1 MSEEENAI
9 MAERG
14 ETGKAIG
21 GQVGE
26 KAGGQAGAA
35 VGGYFGGPLGAAI
48 GQYVGE
54 KVGKEIGEKVGDKA
68 EEELK
73 DLVSGDKKSGGGGC
87 SGGSASGDQSSDSVP
102 GTSPSSLGD
111 VNIEDLDMSTN
122 QMCKKTYTVF
132 RAIPKT
138 YPWPQAQ
145 RDNVSDQFTPQDG
158 SMIGMKAV
166 GGYYG
171 DDYYDTDGNATL
183 IKSERIVYN
192 SEEMQFIAVTT
203 KDGHVFYV
211 LINYSAEN
219 AEDQVF
225 FLNKVDDYD
234 LYALLYAGAED
245 NDEKKKITPEQAAQA
260 AEKANGRV
268 QSGDG
273 ADTADTEETAEDGE
287 DATDSAAQAKPVP
300 MNKNSMM
307 LVFGAI
313 ALIGVGGAGF
323 FIMKKKNGGGNSKS
337 AMQDEP
343 EYDDDNEITEDE
355 DDMKFYDDQD
365 DEI

>member
-1 MSEEENAI
+1 MKTRMLSAV
-9 MAERG
+9 MAAFILATASVSG
-14 ETGKAIG
+14 ITASAA
-21 GQVGE
+21 E
-26 KAGGQAGAA
+26 KATAA
-35 VGGYFGGPLGAAI
+35 
-48 GQYVGE
+48 E
-54 KVGKEIGEKVGDKA
+54 DTA
-68 EEELK
+68 ETTAVDE
-73 DLVSGDKKSGGGGC
+73 DS
-87 SGGSASGDQSSDSVP
+87 SADTTETTADTAESSDTEE
-102 GTSPSSLGD
+102 TSS
-111 VNIEDLDMSTN
+111 
-122 QMCKKTYTVF
+122 
-132 RAIPKT
+132 
-138 YPWPQAQ
+138 
-145 RDNVSDQFTPQDG
+145 VSDESDDMEKFREVMGELAEAGTTEVEPD
-158 SMIGMKAV
+158 
-166 GGYYG
+166 YYG
-171 DDYYDTDGNATL
+171 DSYYDTDGNATL

-234 LYALLYAGAED
+234 LYALLYAGAEESD
-245 NDEKKKITPEQAAQA
+245 DKKKITPEQAAQA

-273 ADTADTEETAEDGE
+273 VDIADTEETAEDGE
-287 DATDSAAQAKPVP
+287 DATDSAAQAKPMP

-323 FIMKKKNGGGNSKS
+323 FIMKKKNGGNSKS
-337 AMQDEP
+337 AMQVEP

-365 DEI
+365 DEE

>member
-1 MSEEENAI
+1 M
-9 MAERG
+9 
-14 ETGKAIG
+14 KARFFSAVLAAMVLACAS
-21 GQVGE
+21 VGIT
-26 KAGGQAGAA
+26 AS
-35 VGGYFGGPLGAAI
+35 
-48 GQYVGE
+48 
-54 KVGKEIGEKVGDKA
+54 A
-68 EEELK
+68 EEAEQA
-73 DLVSGDKKSGGGGC
+73 VSADVAETA
-87 SGGSASGDQSSDSVP
+87 SADHSEDDFSETETDESANGAEVTTETSS
-102 GTSPSSLGD
+102 
-111 VNIEDLDMSTN
+111 
-122 QMCKKTYTVF
+122 
-132 RAIPKT
+132 
-138 YPWPQAQ
+138 
-145 RDNVSDQFTPQDG
+145 VSDDKSDDMEKFREVMSDLAENGTTEVAPD
-158 SMIGMKAV
+158 
-166 GGYYG
+166 YYG

-234 LYALLYAGAED
+234 LYALLYAGAEESD
-245 NDEKKKITPEQAAQA
+245 DKKKTTPAQAAQA

-273 ADTADTEETAEDGE
+273 ADTADDTVESAEDGE

-323 FIMKKKNGGGNSKS
+323 FIMKKKNGGK
-337 AMQDEP
+337 AAAQAVPDDTEDDEEETMIDEDN
-343 EYDDDNEITEDE
+343 EYRFYDGSDDNE
-355 DDMKFYDDQD
+355 D
-365 DEI
+365 DE

>member
-1 MSEEENAI
+1 MKTRMLSAV
-9 MAERG
+9 MAAFMLA
-14 ETGKAIG
+14 TASVG
-21 GQVGE
+21 GITASAAE
-26 KAGGQAGAA
+26 KATAA
-35 VGGYFGGPLGAAI
+35 
-48 GQYVGE
+48 E
-54 KVGKEIGEKVGDKA
+54 DTA
-68 EEELK
+68 ETTAVDE
-73 DLVSGDKKSGGGGC
+73 DS
-87 SGGSASGDQSSDSVP
+87 SADTTETTADTAESSDTVETSSVSEDNTDDMEKFREVMSDLAEA
-102 GTSPSSLGD
+102 GTTEVAPD
-111 VNIEDLDMSTN
+111 
-122 QMCKKTYTVF
+122 
-132 RAIPKT
+132 
-138 YPWPQAQ
+138 
-145 RDNVSDQFTPQDG
+145 
-158 SMIGMKAV
+158 
-166 GGYYG
+166 YYG

-245 NDEKKKITPEQAAQA
+245 DDEKKKITPEQAAQA
-260 AEKANGRV
+260 AEKVNGRV

-287 DATDSAAQAKPVP
+287 NATDSAAQAKPVP

-307 LVFGAI
+307 LVLGAV

-323 FIMKKKNGGGNSKS
+323 FLMKKKNGGNSKT

-365 DEI
+365 DEE

>member
-1 MSEEENAI
+1 MKARFFSAMLAAFMLATASVGGITASAAEKATAAEDTADTTETTADTEENSDTEETSSVSEDNTDD
-9 MAERG
+9 MEKFREVMGELAE
-14 ETGKAIG
+14 
-21 GQVGE
+21 
-26 KAGGQAGAA
+26 AGTTE
-35 VGGYFGGPLGAAI
+35 VKP
-48 GQYVGE
+48 
-54 KVGKEIGEKVGDKA
+54 D
-68 EEELK
+68 
-73 DLVSGDKKSGGGGC
+73 
-87 SGGSASGDQSSDSVP
+87 
-102 GTSPSSLGD
+102 
-111 VNIEDLDMSTN
+111 
-122 QMCKKTYTVF
+122 
-132 RAIPKT
+132 
-138 YPWPQAQ
+138 
-145 RDNVSDQFTPQDG
+145 
-158 SMIGMKAV
+158 
-166 GGYYG
+166 YYG
-171 DDYYDTDGNATL
+171 DSYYDTDGNATL

-245 NDEKKKITPEQAAQA
+245 DDDKKKITPEQAAQA

-273 ADTADTEETAEDGE
+273 ADTTDTAEIAEDGE
-287 DATDSAAQAKPVP
+287 DATNSAAQAKPMP
-300 MNKNSMM
+300 MNKNSMI

-323 FIMKKKNGGGNSKS
+323 FIMKKKNGGNSKS
-337 AMQDEP
+337 AMQVEP

>member
-1 MSEEENAI
+1 MKTRMLSAV
-9 MAERG
+9 MAAFMLA
-14 ETGKAIG
+14 TASVG
-21 GQVGE
+21 GITASAAE
-26 KAGGQAGAA
+26 KASAGEDTAETTA
-35 VGGYFGGPLGAAI
+35 VDEDSSADTT
-48 GQYVGE
+48 E
-54 KVGKEIGEKVGDKA
+54 TTSDTA
-68 EEELK
+68 E
-73 DLVSGDKKSGGGGC
+73 
-87 SGGSASGDQSSDSVP
+87 SSDTEETSSVSEDNTDDMEKFREVMGELAEA
-102 GTSPSSLGD
+102 GTTEVEPD
-111 VNIEDLDMSTN
+111 
-122 QMCKKTYTVF
+122 
-132 RAIPKT
+132 
-138 YPWPQAQ
+138 
-145 RDNVSDQFTPQDG
+145 
-158 SMIGMKAV
+158 
-166 GGYYG
+166 YYG
-171 DDYYDTDGNATL
+171 DSYYDTDGNATL

-192 SEEMQFIAVTT
+192 SEEMQFIVVTT

-245 NDEKKKITPEQAAQA
+245 DDEKKKITPEQVAQA

-273 ADTADTEETAEDGE
+273 ADTEETAEDGE
-287 DATDSAAQAKPVP
+287 DATDSAAQVKPVP
-300 MNKNSMM
+300 MSKNSMM

-323 FIMKKKNGGGNSKS
+323 FIMKKKNGGNSKS
-337 AMQDEP
+337 AMQVEP